1 MFYPQS
7 CTSWSTAS
15 SEYLGKKLIRCK
27 MIQSVNE
34 WTEPRSSGRLVALIQ
49 KFVINIQLNIVTQDD
64 TLTCCSWRLWLVRQE
79 DCKGAKG
86 RHKTANTSVDA
97 PSDYP
102 INRASLQ
109 KIGVYLQVQ
118 CWSLLSNP
126 GSPLYIA
133 KNAMSQKSMW
143 MGTKHNLDACVIAF
157 SQTIKGLVAN
167 DCAHCS
173 ERIHVWTLK
182 LRVPTT
188 SQLPWYLDVV
198 SYPETKENLKWFRFH
213 IFNVA
218 ASSNHLGC
226 YGTDLAG
233 NYCWRISAYTPAFR
247 TTIPL
252 SWIAQLGFHLC
263 TLHTPITTSLPYIWK
278 KKKRNECTTFKFSYS
293 FG

>member
-157 SQTIKGLVAN
+157 SQTIKG
-167 DCAHCS
+167 
-173 ERIHVWTLK
+173 IGGQW
-182 LRVPTT
+182 
-188 SQLPWYLDVV
+188 
-198 SYPETKENLKWFRFH
+198 
-213 IFNVA
+213 
-218 ASSNHLGC
+218 
-226 YGTDLAG
+226 
-233 NYCWRISAYTPAFR
+233 
-247 TTIPL
+247 
-252 SWIAQLGFHLC
+252 LC
-263 TLHTPITTSLPYIWK
+263 TLSRKNPRRNPKAQSTDYFATSMASWRRIPSWNWRKLKMVQIPHLQCRSFFQPPWLLWHWPGWQLLLENLGIYACIPHHYS
-278 KKKRNECTTFKFSYS
+278 TFLNSSIRFSSVYS
-293 FG
+293 AYSHYD